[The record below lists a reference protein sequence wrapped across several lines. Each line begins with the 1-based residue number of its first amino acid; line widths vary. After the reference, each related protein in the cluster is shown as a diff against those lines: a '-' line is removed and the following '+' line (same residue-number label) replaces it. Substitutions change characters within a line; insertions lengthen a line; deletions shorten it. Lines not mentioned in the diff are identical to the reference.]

1 MLSNDLRMVEV
12 EGIEVQKYEFCAQLA
27 FCSTKITINR
37 CIPLIIE
44 ALPGGGPRSL
54 VGILK
59 RFVSAFCQGS
69 RRCRKLRDNYFSSL
83 SLILGF
89 DVAVD
94 IF

>member
-1 MLSNDLRMVEV
+1 MNDLT
-12 EGIEVQKYEFCAQLA
+12 KT
-27 FCSTKITINR
+27 FCSS
-37 CIPLIIE
+37 IE

-59 RFVSAFCQGS
+59 CFVSAFCQGS